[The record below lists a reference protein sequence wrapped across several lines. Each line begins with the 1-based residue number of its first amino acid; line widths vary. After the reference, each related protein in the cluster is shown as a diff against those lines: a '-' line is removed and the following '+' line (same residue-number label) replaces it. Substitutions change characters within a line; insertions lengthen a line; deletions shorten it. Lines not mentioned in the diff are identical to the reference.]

1 MRRKSLVEFANNTNT
16 TLSENDLNAFELSLE
31 AERQKME
38 NAKKVTYR

>member
-16 TLSENDLNAFELSLE
+16 TLTESDLNAFELSLE